1 MGAALHSVDSEPPQ
15 ADSGK
20 RESSIITPFERPQDV
35 NLPRALGQ
43 IAHLEATVTHLRA
56 EISGLRQALARAEHQ
71 ITRREQLL
79 RNATHREREL
89 RTQLGEA
96 MKR

>member
-15 ADSGK
+15 GDTGK
-20 RESSIITPFERPQDV
+20 REAAIITPFERPQES

-43 IAHLEATVTHLRA
+43 IAHLEATVTHLQA

-71 ITRREQLL
+71 IIRGEQLL
-79 RNATHREREL
+79 RNATNREREL
-89 RTQLGEA
+89 RAQLGEA
-96 MKR
+96 LK